1 MTSETTFITPGS
13 EKYNSALIE
22 GLKSEVERLK
32 SENALLKTA
41 LQDQIDYHHFIGNED
56 CPISINES
64 LIYLYNN
71 AKEALK
77 QGTYAI

>member
-1 MTSETTFITPGS
+1 MTKGTFPKTIESSEYEFV
-13 EKYNSALIE
+13 LIQ

-32 SENALLKTA
+32 SENEILKQA

-64 LIYLYNN
+64 FSYLYNN

>member
-1 MTSETTFITPGS
+1 MTSELLTKS
-13 EKYNSALIE
+13 EAERLKIE
-22 GLKSEVERLK
+22 GLKY
-32 SENALLKTA
+32 ENYLLRRA

-56 CPISINES
+56 CPITINES